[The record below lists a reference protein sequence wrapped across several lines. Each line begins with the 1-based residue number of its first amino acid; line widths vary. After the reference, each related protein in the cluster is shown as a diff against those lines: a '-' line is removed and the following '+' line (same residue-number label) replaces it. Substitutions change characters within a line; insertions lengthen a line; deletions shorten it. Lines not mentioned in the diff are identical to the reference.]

1 MADPI
6 KKDAIDKQTKKNNPT
21 RAMMGSR
28 EFISFLLIS
37 VFRRG
42 LQSG

>member
-21 RAMMGSR
+21 RVMMGSR
-28 EFISFLLIS
+28 ESISFFL
-37 VFRRG
+37 
-42 LQSG
+42 

>member
-21 RAMMGSR
+21 RVMMGSR
-28 EFISFLLIS
+28 EFISFIT
-37 VFRRG
+37 
-42 LQSG
+42 SG

>member
-28 EFISFLLIS
+28 EFISFFLW
-37 VFRRG
+37 VTG
-42 LQSG
+42 